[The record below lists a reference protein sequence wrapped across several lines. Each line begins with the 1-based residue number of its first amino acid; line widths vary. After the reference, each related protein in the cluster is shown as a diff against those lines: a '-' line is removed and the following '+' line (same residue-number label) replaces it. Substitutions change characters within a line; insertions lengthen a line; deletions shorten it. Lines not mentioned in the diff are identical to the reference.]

1 MENIMEDQTY
11 YEERTYYTLMVQ
23 DDHKSPWAP
32 LFGAYKR
39 MDVMHEAKDWMAAKA
54 IGAHPK
60 TAKIRLLTTGDSQAS
75 IDGTIKMWNKGMAT

>member
-1 MENIMEDQTY
+1 MEDQTY
-11 YEERTYYTLMVQ
+11 FEEGTYYTLMVQ
-23 DDHKSPWAP
+23 DDHKSPWEP

-39 MDVMHEAKDWMAAKA
+39 MEVMAEAKEWMAAKS

-60 TAKIRLLTTGDSQAS
+60 TAKIRVLTTGDSQAS